1 MTSGLAPAPREQGWK
16 RIVLLL
22 AAFLLVPMMPTVPVL
37 SAFVS
42 VVPGYPLLLPAVH
55 AALLLVPALAACFVV
70 GWWSGGRAL
79 PALFWTVIAALVVAT
94 PSPAGA
100 GRYYDLER
108 AWGLLV
114 AGAFGVVCVL
124 AATSPLFTRALS
136 AVGLALL
143 LAAGVVA
150 TQNLDVS
157 QPRQLIA
164 GQYASQNA
172 ELTSVWQRL
181 LARPEVVEVTTANPT
196 LRENVT
202 QHLKQVVV
210 AAKIAEPFYVALLA
224 LQGLLACAVAWGL
237 YHLMSRHRIG
247 PLLAPVRE
255 FRFSDQLIWGL
266 VVGITMATLPTL
278 APLRTLG
285 GNLIVFFG
293 LLYALRGVGVLNWF
307 LTTRGRTVMNVVLG
321 LALFL
326 FGLGV
331 VGGGFA
337 LVGLGD
343 TWINWRAR
351 ATGESRSNSNRT
363 LL

>member
-1 MTSGLAPAPREQGWK
+1 MSSGLVPAPREQGWK

-22 AAFLLVPMMPTVPVL
+22 AAFLLVPVMPTVPVI
-37 SAFVS
+37 SAVVS
-42 VVPGYPLLLPAVH
+42 VIPGFPLLLPAVH

-70 GWWSGGRAL
+70 GWWSGGRLL
-79 PALFWTVIAALVVAT
+79 PALFWIAIAALVVAT
-94 PSPAGA
+94 PGPAGSD
-100 GRYYDLER
+100 RYYDLER

-124 AATSPLFTRALS
+124 GRARPLFTRALS
-136 AVGLALL
+136 AVGFALL
-143 LAAGVVA
+143 LGGGVVVA
-150 TQNLDVS
+150 KGLDVS

-181 LARPEVVEVTTANPT
+181 LARPEVVEVTAANPT
-196 LRENVT
+196 LRTNVDR
-202 QHLKQVVV
+202 QLQQLVG
-210 AAKIAEPFYVALLA
+210 AARIAEPLYLALLA
-224 LQGLLACAVAWGL
+224 WQGLAACAVAWGL
-237 YHLMSRHRIG
+237 YHLMSRRRLG
-247 PLLAPVRE
+247 PLLAPVRD
-255 FRFSDQLIWGL
+255 FRFNDQLIWGI
-266 VVGITMATLPTL
+266 VVGITLVALPTL
-278 APLRTLG
+278 APLRPLG

-307 LTTRGRTVMNVVLG
+307 LSARGRTVMNVVLG

-343 TWINWRAR
+343 TWINWRER
-351 ATGESRSNSNRT
+351 ATGEPRGNSNRT